1 MALPSC
7 RLHRAR
13 RVLAAIP
20 VLAAIGLAAGVA
32 ADSQVIDAGRSTI
45 RVFVY
50 KSGLFSAFADD
61 HVIHAP
67 IRSGRLSL
75 EPPLAV
81 DLAIASA
88 ALEVLD
94 PKLDPGKRA
103 EVQQRMLGPEVLD
116 AARFPDISFTSTAI
130 TSSGPERWTVT
141 GRLTIHG
148 RSTEI
153 TFPVVRANGRFTG
166 TVAIRQRDF
175 GIQPISIA
183 GGTVKVKDE
192 VRIQFEIVPGGS

>member
-1 MALPSC
+1 MGSPSR
-7 RLHRAR
+7 RLRRAHG
-13 RVLAAIP
+13 VLAVIAIAGT
-20 VLAAIGLAAGVA
+20 VGLAARVT
-32 ADSQVIDAGRSTI
+32 ADSQAIDAGRSTI
-45 RVFVY
+45 TVFVD

-61 HVIHAP
+61 HIIHAP

-75 EPPLAV
+75 DPPLAV
-81 DLAIASA
+81 DISIASA

-94 PKLDPGKRA
+94 PKLEPAKRA

-116 AARFPDISFTSTAI
+116 ASRFPDITFAST
-130 TSSGPERWTVT
+130 TVTPSGPERWTVT

-166 TVAIRQRDF
+166 AVAIRQRDF
-175 GIQPISIA
+175 GIRPISIA